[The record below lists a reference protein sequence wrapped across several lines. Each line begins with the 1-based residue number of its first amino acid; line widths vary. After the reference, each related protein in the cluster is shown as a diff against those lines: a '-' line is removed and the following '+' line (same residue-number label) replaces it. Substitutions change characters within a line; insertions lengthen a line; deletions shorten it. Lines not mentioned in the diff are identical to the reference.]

1 MIRRIK
7 RCLGNDCMRNWITKL
22 RIRNLRRQKWL
33 FYIYEFGQLAGV
45 FAEDTG
51 ATAYDTDKIN
61 ENGSRLL

>member
-1 MIRRIK
+1 
-7 RCLGNDCMRNWITKL
+7 MRNWIKKF

-45 FAEDTG
+45 FAEDIG
-51 ATAYDTDKIN
+51 PTAYDTDKIN